1 MASRIRAGLKGDC
14 PEQLVMEDKR
24 NHSPIHIAFIG
35 LLLLLI
41 AEWPASSARADWGE
55 AGAQVGCNKETM
67 SFEVLPFDR
76 SSDDPPEGI
85 SLKHGFKEVISGHL
99 SITCKLGTHTLN
111 AEIEVYPPAARGAC
125 MGSGFVRARSISVS
139 GVELLPDGPAFNWTC
154 LGGDASLVRI
164 LVTIS
169 SNDLVI
175 ERCYA
180 DDGTSAIEQ
189 THKAHC
195 DSKELKIDD
204 LASKQAS
211 LVHSLADAKTQAA
224 LAPSNLPADNDLAA
238 VLGPSDGGQHSIP
251 ICAHLGFISA
261 FIRTDNSIVGDK
273 ATIPHGRIAG
283 TIGDRVHIHA
293 ANPQVC
299 NSASEPIC
307 KSTTYLIPGDLV
319 DVGFICGQWTYIRYP
334 PKTNASQ
341 PVYGWVETNRLYAVD
356 SLITP
361 HPNLWAASQHAIV
374 RNSPLALAVADDDLP
389 TVDRLTSLD
398 ATHPSLENVSAL
410 QTAISAQNL
419 RVVTLLAPRTNIKK
433 SCGALIDNA
442 VFATQSILDVLTR
455 AGLDFTCDKNALIR
469 VSGADRISDLNFRL
483 STWGVWAPMRELP
496 GRVQQLISSGIP
508 VDWPEPAGKTALLAT
523 IQPNNVDVARVLL
536 KAGADPNISST
547 DAPSGATALQ
557 QAISNY
563 GNYLDPT
570 MVQLLLDG
578 GADPNHRTEGN
589 YHYDKD
595 SMWNDTLAGVTP
607 LNMTAEAGYLT
618 LTKILLDH
626 GADPRIARSDGVL
639 PAGIARQNGHP
650 EVAALIEDYLRRK

>member
-1 MASRIRAGLKGDC
+1 MTIAMAAPSIAGATTSPDSESG
-14 PEQLVMEDKR
+14 LVRTTRM
-24 NHSPIHIAFIG
+24 A
-35 LLLLLI
+35 LMVALLLLI

-55 AGAQVGCNKETM
+55 AGAQVGCNKVTM
-67 SFEVLPFDR
+67 SFEVLPYDR

-85 SLKHGFKEVISGHL
+85 PLKHGFKEVISGHP
-99 SITCKLGTHTLN
+99 SITCKLGTHTLD
-111 AEIEVYPPAARGAC
+111 AEIEVYPPAGRGAC
-125 MGSGFVRARSISVS
+125 MGAGFVRARSISVS
-139 GVELLPDGPAFNWTC
+139 GVELLPDAPAFNWTC
-154 LGGDASLVRI
+154 LGGNASLVKIRI
-164 LVTIS
+164 TIA
-169 SNDLVI
+169 SNDLVV

-204 LASKQAS
+204 LAAKQAA
-211 LVHSLADAKTQAA
+211 LVHSLADAKTQAS
-224 LAPSNLPADNDLAA
+224 LAPSNLPADNDLAT
-238 VLGPSDGGQHSIP
+238 VLGPSDGGEHPIP
-251 ICAHLGFISA
+251 ICAHLGFITS

-273 ATIPHGRIAG
+273 ATTPHGRIAG
-283 TIGDRVHIHA
+283 TIGDRIHIHT

-299 NSASEPIC
+299 DSASEPLC
-307 KSTTYLIPGDLV
+307 KSTAYLIPGDLV

-334 PKTNASQ
+334 PRTNASQ

-356 SLITP
+356 SLISP
-361 HPNLWAASQHAIV
+361 HPHLWAASQHAIV
-374 RNSPLALAVADDDLP
+374 HNDPLALAVADDDLP
-389 TVDRLTSLD
+389 RVEKLTSLD
-398 ATHPSLENVSAL
+398 AAHPSLENVWAL

-419 RVVTLLAPRTNIKK
+419 RIVSLLAPRTNIKK

-455 AGLDFTCDKNALIR
+455 AGLDLTCDKNVLIL
-469 VSGADRISDLNFRL
+469 VSGADRIIDLDFRL

-508 VDWPEPAGKTALLAT
+508 VDWAELAGKTALLAT

-536 KAGADPNISST
+536 KAGADANISST
-547 DAPSGATALQ
+547 DSPYGATALQ
-557 QAISNY
+557 QAISSY
-563 GNYLDPT
+563 GNFLDPT
-570 MVQLLLDG
+570 MMQLLLDG
-578 GADPNHRTEGN
+578 GADPNHRTEGK

-607 LNMTAEAGYLT
+607 LDMTAEAGYLT
-618 LTKILLDH
+618 LTKILLEH

-639 PAGIARQNGHP
+639 PDDIARQNGHP
-650 EVAALIEDYLRRK
+650 EVAAIIEDYLNRH